1 MYGPKDIPGVG
12 RVEFA
17 WVNTPLLPVTLK
29 QDGGGD
35 MEMEGVERQIEED
48 RGEHAGGG
56 FGHEGGGG
64 HEGGAG
70 GEVDYD
76 VAEEDERWMVS

>member
-12 RVEFA
+12 KVEFT
-17 WVNTPLLPVTLK
+17 WVNTPLPPVTAK

-35 MEMEGVERQIEED
+35 MEMEGVERERDED
-48 RGEHAGGG
+48 GGAAGGG
-56 FGHEGGGG
+56 
-64 HEGGAG
+64 G

>member
-1 MYGPKDIPGVG
+1 MYGSKDIPAVG
-12 RVEFA
+12 KVEFT
-17 WVNTPLLPVTLK
+17 WVNTPLPPVTLK

-35 MEMEGVERQIEED
+35 MEMEGVEREMEEG
-48 RGEHAGGG
+48 GERHDG
-56 FGHEGGGG
+56 GGGG
-64 HEGGAG
+64 HEGGGGG